1 MADEETRKILKDLKL
16 ENLIENF
23 EKNKIT
29 KDTLEHLSEA
39 IISELIPIIGQ
50 RVIFLSYWKKHFN
63 ITRQMVE
70 SSPTKKRMKLDDEK
84 EIETLINLP
93 DLSNENPQN
102 NCTNDFKQSMI
113 NLKDLLLK
121 YKIGQQILNY
131 YEREN
136 QLQENFR
143 NKLCDIIIND
153 IENKNA
159 KLTND
164 LAECLSKNIINTFPT
179 EVATT
184 YEKNSVIKKSMVA
197 RGKLMNMW
205 RNRCTL
211 YKKFE
216 TKLKKE
222 ENEKENNAP
231 QDIDQKVQDSMK
243 WLDEN
248 VAPWE
253 LVLQHWLATFDIRR
267 KHINNFE
274 EKTLHNLLNRWSVL
288 KHPQGYQLIVQDFDT
303 MNLSKVKLDL
313 NIWQQFVDVI
323 IKHSTCNIKNDE
335 VNLMLQKLRNKDIS
349 DDTKVA
355 IGLMLLPHLIPP
367 KGLKKYKGKY
377 YKPSIAN
384 AKESLIKHASI
395 PGDMILIRQE
405 ARKRAEM
412 LNLMLQPYIVILGSL
427 DEVKETYIQVDD
439 ILYKANSTLEAID
452 VCFKIYHVF
461 QSIY

>member
-1 MADEETRKILKDLKL
+1 
-16 ENLIENF
+16 
-23 EKNKIT
+23 
-29 KDTLEHLSEA
+29 
-39 IISELIPIIGQ
+39 
-50 RVIFLSYWKKHFN
+50 
-63 ITRQMVE
+63 
-70 SSPTKKRMKLDDEK
+70 
-84 EIETLINLP
+84 
-93 DLSNENPQN
+93 
-102 NCTNDFKQSMI
+102 
-113 NLKDLLLK
+113 
-121 YKIGQQILNY
+121 
-131 YEREN
+131 
-136 QLQENFR
+136 
-143 NKLCDIIIND
+143 
-153 IENKNA
+153 
-159 KLTND
+159 
-164 LAECLSKNIINTFPT
+164 
-179 EVATT
+179 
-184 YEKNSVIKKSMVA
+184 MVA
-197 RGKLMNMW
+197 RGKIMNMW

-211 YKKFE
+211 YKKFG

-253 LVLQHWLATFDIRR
+253 LVLQHWLTTFDIRR
-267 KHINNFE
+267 KDINNFE

-335 VNLMLQKLRNKDIS
+335 VNLMLQKLKNKDIL

-367 KGLKKYKGKY
+367 KSLKKYKGKC

-412 LNLMLQPYIVILGSL
+412 LNLTLQPYIVILGSL
-427 DEVKETYIQVDD
+427 DEVKRHTFKWTTFYIKQIV
-439 ILYKANSTLEAID
+439 L
-452 VCFKIYHVF
+452 
-461 QSIY
+461 